1 MKTIK
6 RVKLC
11 LIAFFAV
18 VFASMTLTL
27 VATNVKRVD
36 AAAALDTATFVMDD
50 TGLTLRTNNQVGPRF
65 KVKME
70 KGLAGRIKSTEDITL
85 SFLIAPR
92 AAFDKA
98 NYNYETLLAAANSA
112 TGTSAPARIKVA
124 DKNKIYEEDDYS
136 WASLVINT
144 SEANRTLDMS
154 VVAYIT
160 YYDDKVESRVNR
172 YAATD
177 VEKVRG
183 NLYNVV
189 NTTAL
194 SDAVLAKDI
203 LENSEFGWYGAG
215 NYPIEIS
222 TNAQAEVLKN
232 SGANFSGK
240 VVLANSSVNIP
251 SEIAGN
257 VKTVT
262 EQAVGGNKAEIVLG
276 SGTSY
281 AVDMG
286 TLDGNVVKATIGGK
300 AVSYAN
306 GNVTLDFDF
315 KNRLIKHGDQTLT
328 VTVEKDGQYT
338 NYNKDV
344 LIVTKEIENLADLKA
359 AVALDGNY
367 TKFGYYRL
375 KNDIVCD
382 TSKVDENGKPTE
394 WIGYGSTSVKID
406 GKNFDFWKNDAG
418 NYGFRGTFDGNN
430 NKTISSIFYS
440 TGLFGTI
447 GNGAVIKNITL
458 TQRDYVATRML
469 LGYSMVGAKF
479 ENVTVN
485 VNGKGT
491 TTLPDVSKWQVGG
504 LLTAIYAHSN
514 EFKNVTINSENTDV
528 DTIFGSCSYYS
539 YPAVGATNKFEECVI
554 TTKSLIGLAC
564 TNNKGKTFTTAAGVN
579 GLTVNVPRDDETA
592 TDKIIVGQAY
602 GYSLADVAEITAIKL
617 GNSDFTAYTFADGTL
632 TINADAFSSSDT
644 GSKTFVVTA
653 KNEKGY
659 VMNFNLNVTVVVVN
673 PVELDGMKEIVLS
686 SGNNFSVDLGEYT
699 NATVLAATLGG
710 ENVTYS
716 NETLTVTDEFKV
728 NTQKHGNQTLSVI
741 VQKDGTYY
749 NVKTQVLVVT
759 KEIKSAADWSVL
771 ASDKYTDNK
780 LYGYY
785 RLSGDIGSEYNSAWI
800 NGGMDVGYDVEGT
813 KGFKGTLDGNG
824 HTVYAVIMTPGI
836 IGSVGSGAV
845 IKNISIVSAY
855 YDNSYQMVIGPRVAY
870 ANFQDVNIT
879 VNAYK
884 TGTTPGTA
892 YGLLTQYYCYSSTFT
907 NVTIDVKT
915 PFASLLGASCSEIW
929 ARGNTFSNCTLK
941 YKDDNSLGLY
951 ANWKKEDGTLA
962 SSYPL
967 SWVQGITVKK
977 V

>member
-1 MKTIK
+1 MKKI
-6 RVKLC
+6 KLC
-11 LIAFFAV
+11 LIAFFAI
-18 VFASMTLTL
+18 VFASMSCAL
-27 VATNVKRVD
+27 VATSVKHAE
-36 AAAALDTATFVMDD
+36 AAVSLNSGMFVMDD
-50 TGLTLRTNNQVGPRF
+50 SGLTLRTNNQVGPRF

-70 KGLAGRIKSTEDITL
+70 KELAKRIKTENITL

-92 AAFDKA
+92 AAFDKV
-98 NYNYETLLAAANSA
+98 NYNYETLLAAAKAAEGNS
-112 TGTSAPARIKVA
+112 SAPARIQVA
-124 DKNKIYEEDDYS
+124 DKDKIYEEGDYS

-160 YYDDKVESRVNR
+160 YSDGAGSLIDRF
-172 YAATD
+172 AATD
-177 VEKVRG
+177 FEKVRG
-183 NLYNVV
+183 NLYNIV
-189 NTTAL
+189 NATAL
-194 SDAVLAKDI
+194 SGAVLAKDI
-203 LENSEFGWYGAG
+203 LGNSEFGWYGAG

-222 TNAQAEVLKN
+222 TTEQAEILKN
-232 SGANFSGK
+232 SGADFSGK
-240 VVLANSSVNIP
+240 VVLADSSVNIP
-251 SEIAGN
+251 SEISGN

-286 TLDGNVVKATIGGK
+286 TLNGNVVKATIGGK
-300 AVSYAN
+300 VVSYAD

-338 NYNKDV
+338 NYSKKV
-344 LIVTKEIENLADLKA
+344 LIVTKELQTYDDIKA
-359 AVALDGNY
+359 AVTLNGRNVKY
-367 TKFGYYRL
+367 GYYRL
-375 KNDIVCD
+375 
-382 TSKVDENGKPTE
+382 T
-394 WIGYGSTSVKID
+394 GSLGGTTWVNFGTTSVGEKPNNVD
-406 GKNFDFWKNDAG
+406 VWKNDDG
-418 NYGFRGTFDGNN
+418 EFGFRGTFDGGNN
-430 NKTISSIFYS
+430 TLATVFYS

-447 GNGAVIKNITL
+447 GKGAVIKNITL
-458 TQRDYVATRML
+458 TQNEYVATRML
-469 LGYSMVGAKF
+469 LGYSMVGATL
-479 ENVTVN
+479 ENVTIN
-485 VNGKGT
+485 VKGAGT
-491 TTLPDVSKWQVGG
+491 TTLPDVSQWQVGG

-564 TNNKGKTFTTAAGVN
+564 TNNADKTVTTAVGVG

-659 VMNFNLNVTVVVVN
+659 VMNFNLNVTVVVAN
-673 PVELDGMKEIVLS
+673 PVELDGMREIVLS
-686 SGNNFSVDLGEYT
+686 SGKNFSVDLGEYT

-716 NETLTVTDEFKV
+716 NGTLTVTDEFKA

-749 NVKTQVLVVT
+749 NVKPQVLVVT
-759 KEIKSAADWSVL
+759 NEIKSAADWSVL

-785 RLSGDIGSEYNSAWI
+785 RLGSDIKGAAWLT
-800 NGGMDVGYDVEGT
+800 GGVDYISSLGIE
-813 KGFKGTLDGNG
+813 GFKGTLDGNN
-824 HTVYAVIMTPGI
+824 HTIDVVPYNTGLL
-836 IGSVGSGAV
+836 GDVGSGAV
-845 IKNISIVSAY
+845 IKNINIISRK
-855 YDNSYQMVIGPRVAY
+855 YDTDYNKIIGRRMWGATLDNVT
-870 ANFQDVNIT
+870 IT
-879 VNAYK
+879 VPSDC
-884 TGTTPGTA
+884 TGTDPKTA
-892 YGLLTQYYCYSSTFT
+892 YGLITGLYCYSTTF
-907 NVTIDVKT
+907 NDVTIDVGTK
-915 PFASLLGASCSEIW
+915 FASLIGASCDSIY
-929 ARGNTFSNCTLK
+929 AYPNTFNGCTLS
-941 YKDDNSLGLY
+941 YKDDDSLGIY
-951 ANWKKEDGTLA
+951 ANWTTNGTLT
-962 SSYPL
+962 SNYPL
-967 SWVQGITVKK
+967 SWVSGITVSKK
-977 V
+977 G

>member
-27 VATNVKRVD
+27 VATNVKRAD
-36 AAAALDTATFVMDD
+36 AAVGLDTATFVMDD

-70 KGLAGRIKSTEDITL
+70 KGLADRIRNENITL

-92 AAFDKA
+92 AAFDKV
-98 NYNYETLLAAANSA
+98 NYNYETLRAAAKPA
-112 TGTSAPARIKVA
+112 TETSAPARIQEA

-160 YYDDKVESRVNR
+160 YYDDAAKSRVNR

-194 SDAVLAKDI
+194 SDAVVAKDI
-203 LENSEFGWYGAG
+203 LENAEFGWYGAG

-222 TNAQAEVLKN
+222 TNEQAEVLKN

-300 AVSYAN
+300 AVSYAD

-338 NYNKDV
+338 NYNKEV
-344 LIVTKEIENLADLKA
+344 LIVTKELQTYDDIKA
-359 AVALDGNY
+359 AVTLNGRNVKY
-367 TKFGYYRL
+367 GYYRL
-375 KNDIVCD
+375 
-382 TSKVDENGKPTE
+382 TSSLGEAGWVNFGTVSVGEKPNKVD
-394 WIGYGSTSVKID
+394 I
-406 GKNFDFWKNDAG
+406 WKNDNG
-418 NYGFRGTFDGNN
+418 ELGFRGTFDGGNN
-430 NKTISSIFYS
+430 TIANVFFS

-447 GNGAVIKNITL
+447 GKGAVIKNITF
-458 TQRDYVATRML
+458 TQKEYVATRML
-469 LGYSMVGAKF
+469 LGYSMVGATL
-479 ENVTVN
+479 ENVTIN
-485 VNGKGT
+485 VKGAGT
-491 TTLPDVSKWQVGG
+491 TTLPDVTKWQVGG

-528 DTIFGSCSYYS
+528 DTIFGNCGFYD
-539 YPAVGATNKFEECVI
+539 YPANYKSNVYENFTVNV
-554 TTKSLIGLAC
+554 KSLLGLAC
-564 TNNKGKTFTTAAGVN
+564 IDRTNKTVTTAVGVN
-579 GLTVNVPRDDETA
+579 GLTVNIPRKDETA
-592 TDKIIVGQAY
+592 TDKIIVGQEY
-602 GYSLADVAEITAIKL
+602 RYSLADVAEITAIKL
-617 GNSDFTAYTFADGTL
+617 GNSDFTAYTFANGTL
-632 TINADAFSSSDT
+632 TINADAFGPSDT
-644 GSKTFVVTA
+644 GSKTLVVTA

-659 VMNFNLNVTVVVVN
+659 VMNFNLNVTVEFVAT
-673 PVELDGMKEIVLS
+673 PVALEGTREIVLS
-686 SGNNFSVDLGEYT
+686 SGNNFSVDLGEYK

-710 ENVTYS
+710 ETVTYS
-716 NETLTVTDEFKV
+716 GGTLTVTDEFKA

-749 NVKTQVLVVT
+749 NVTTNVLVVT
-759 KEIKSAADWSVL
+759 KEISDIGALTAALTPGTGNVV
-771 ASDKYTDNK
+771 
-780 LYGYY
+780 YGYY
-785 RLSGDIGSEYNSAWI
+785 RLTKNVGSIEAWI
-800 NGGMDVGYDVEGT
+800 NVENKGSWQNADGSVG
-813 KGFKGTLDGNG
+813 FHGTLDGSG
-824 HTVYAVIMTPGI
+824 FAVDGAFGTHGLFGI
-836 IGSVGSGAV
+836 IGNGAV
-845 IKNISIVSAY
+845 VKNITFNVYYYQNNRQTLARSITGATIEDVTINIKS
-855 YDNSYQMVIGPRVAY
+855 V
-870 ANFQDVNIT
+870 FETLDVNKEGGVIT
-879 VNAYK
+879 GLMSHKTHYK
-884 TGTTPGTA
+884 
-892 YGLLTQYYCYSSTFT
+892 
-907 NVTIDVKT
+907 NVTINAEGKDLDTLFGFSYGNYK
-915 PFASLLGASCSEIW
+915 SEK
-929 ARGNTFSNCTLK
+929 ANTFENCVVNAKSLAGLVHSNGIISAAGIGGLK
-941 YKDDNSLGLY
+941 V
-951 ANWKKEDGTLA
+951 
-962 SSYPL
+962 P
-967 SWVQGITVKK
+967 Q
-977 V
+977 

>member
-27 VATNVKRVD
+27 VATNVKRAD
-36 AAAALDTATFVMDD
+36 AATALDTATFVMDD

-70 KGLAGRIKSTEDITL
+70 KGLAARIRKEAITL

-92 AAFDKA
+92 AAFDKV
-98 NYNYETLLAAANSA
+98 NYNYETLRAAAKPA
-112 TGTSAPARIKVA
+112 TETSAPARIQVA

-160 YYDDKVESRVNR
+160 YYDNTGSRVNR

-300 AVSYAN
+300 AVSYAD

-338 NYNKDV
+338 NYNKEV
-344 LIVTKEIENLADLKA
+344 LIVTKEIKTVDEVITVSGKI
-359 AVALDGNY
+359 Y
-367 TKFGYYRL
+367 GYYRL
-375 KNDIVCD
+375 ANDLLN
-382 TSKVDENGKPTE
+382 TSNKINVSGTGD
-394 WIGYGSTSVKID
+394 WINAD
-406 GKNFDFWKNDAG
+406 GQS
-418 NYGFRGTFDGNN
+418 GFRGTFDGNG
-430 NKTISSIFYS
+430 KTIKGWS
-440 TGLFGTI
+440 TINGLFGI
-447 GNGAVIKNITL
+447 VGKGAVIKNL
-458 TQRDYVATRML
+458 T
-469 LGYSMVGAKF
+469 YS
-479 ENVTVN
+479 
-485 VNGKGT
+485 
-491 TTLPDVSKWQVGG
+491 
-504 LLTAIYAHSN
+504 LTAYEVSGTSLARSITGATV
-514 EFKNVTINSENTDV
+514 ENVTINVAGTKNNVSIDK
-528 DTIFGSCSYYS
+528 DG
-539 YPAVGATNKFEECVI
+539 GVI
-554 TTKSLIGLAC
+554 TGLMSQNTLYRNVTINADGQDIDSLFGKSHGKYKTENANTFVNCVVKVKSLVGLINSDG
-564 TNNKGKTFTTAAGVN
+564 TVAAGGID
-579 GLTVNVPRDDETA
+579 GLKVIVPRDDENA
-592 TDKIIVGQAY
+592 TEKYVVGKEYTYNFDDVEDILSITFDGTDFDAY
-602 GYSLADVAEITAIKL
+602 
-617 GNSDFTAYTFADGTL
+617 YTFEYGVL
-632 TINADAFSSSDT
+632 TINANAFTEDKV
-644 GSKTFVVTA
+644 GEKTLNIVA
-653 KNEKGY
+653 RNSIGY
-659 VMNFNLNVTVVVVN
+659 EMNFNFIFTVKI
-673 PVELDGMKEIVLS
+673 DSIEIVGVKDLIIGE
-686 SGNNFSVDLGEYT
+686 GNEYAVDLGEYSGV
-699 NATVLAATLGG
+699 TVSKATLDD
-710 ENVTYS
+710 EAVTYS
-716 NETLTVTDEFKV
+716 NGTLTITDEIRTNK
-728 NTQKHGNQTLSVI
+728 QKHGERELKLITEDGGIITAKVLLITKVI
-741 VQKDGTYY
+741 GGA
-749 NVKTQVLVVT
+749 
-759 KEIKSAADWSVL
+759 EDWSVL
-771 ASDKYTDNK
+771 ASDKYTDKK

-785 RLSGDIGSEYNSAWI
+785 RLGSDIKGAAWLTGGVEYYSSF
-800 NGGMDVGYDVEGT
+800 GT
-813 KGFKGTLDGNG
+813 EGFKGTLDGNG
-824 HTVYAVIMTPGI
+824 HTIDVVPYNTGLL
-836 IGSVGSGAV
+836 GDVGSGAV
-845 IKNISIVSAY
+845 IKNINIISRK
-855 YDNSYQMVIGPRVAY
+855 YDTSYSKIIGYRMWGATLDNVT
-870 ANFQDVNIT
+870 IT
-879 VNAYK
+879 VSSTCA
-884 TGTTPGTA
+884 GTDPKTA
-892 YGLLTQYYCYSSTFT
+892 YGLITGLYCYSTTFN
-907 NVTIDVKT
+907 NVKIDVGTK
-915 PFASLLGASCSEIW
+915 FASLIGASCDSIY
-929 ARGNTFSNCTLK
+929 AYPNTFNGCTLS

-951 ANWKKEDGTLA
+951 ANWKKSDETLA

-967 SWVQGITVKK
+967 SWVSGIKLTKG
-977 V
+977 

>member
-1 MKTIK
+1 MKKI
-6 RVKLC
+6 KLC
-11 LIAFFAV
+11 LIAFFAI
-18 VFASMTLTL
+18 VFASMSCAL
-27 VATNVKRVD
+27 VATSVKHAE
-36 AAAALDTATFVMDD
+36 AAVSLNSGMFVMDD
-50 TGLTLRTNNQVGPRF
+50 SGLTLRTNNQVGPRF

-70 KGLAGRIKSTEDITL
+70 KELADRIKTENITL

-92 AAFDKA
+92 AAFDKV
-98 NYNYETLLAAANSA
+98 NYNYETLLAAAKAA
-112 TGTSAPARIKVA
+112 TGNSAPARIQVA
-124 DKNKIYEEDDYS
+124 DKTKIYEEGDYS

-160 YYDDKVESRVNR
+160 YSDGAGSLINR
-172 YAATD
+172 FAATD

-189 NTTAL
+189 NTTVL
-194 SDAVLAKDI
+194 SNAKLAKDI
-203 LENSEFGWYGAG
+203 LGNTEFGWYGAG

-222 TNAQAEVLKN
+222 TTEQAEVLKN
-232 SGANFSGK
+232 SRADFSGK
-240 VVLANSSVNIP
+240 VVLADSSVNIP
-251 SEIAGN
+251 SEISEN

-276 SGTSY
+276 SGKDY

-300 AVSYAN
+300 AVSYAD
-306 GNVTLDFDF
+306 GKVTLDFDF

-338 NYNKDV
+338 NYNKKV
-344 LIVTKEIENLADLKA
+344 LIVTKELQTYDDIKA
-359 AVALDGNY
+359 AVTLNGRNVKY
-367 TKFGYYRL
+367 GYYRL
-375 KNDIVCD
+375 
-382 TSKVDENGKPTE
+382 T
-394 WIGYGSTSVKID
+394 GSLGGTTWVNFGTTSVGEKPNNVD
-406 GKNFDFWKNDAG
+406 VWKNDDG
-418 NYGFRGTFDGNN
+418 EFGFRGTFDGGNN
-430 NKTISSIFYS
+430 TLATVFYS

-447 GNGAVIKNITL
+447 GKGAVIKNITL
-458 TQRDYVATRML
+458 TQNEYVATRML
-469 LGYSMVGAKF
+469 LGYSMVGATL
-479 ENVTVN
+479 ENVTIN
-485 VNGKGT
+485 VKGAGT
-491 TTLPDVSKWQVGG
+491 TTLPDVTKWQVGG

-514 EFKNVTINSENTDV
+514 EFKNVTINSENTDI
-528 DTIFGSCSYYS
+528 DTIFGSCSYYG
-539 YPAVGATNKFEECVI
+539 YPAVGATNQFDKCVI
-554 TTKSLIGLAC
+554 TAKSLIGLAC

-602 GYSLADVAEITAIKL
+602 GYSLADVSEITAIKL
-617 GNSDFTAYTFADGTL
+617 GDSDFTAYTFADGTL

-673 PVELDGMKEIVLS
+673 PVELDGMREIVLS

-759 KEIKSAADWSVL
+759 NEINSAADWSVL

-785 RLSGDIGSEYNSAWI
+785 RLGSDIKGAAWLAGGVEYYSSYGA
-800 NGGMDVGYDVEGT
+800 E
-813 KGFKGTLDGNG
+813 GFKGTLDGNN
-824 HTVYAVIMTPGI
+824 HTIDVVPYNTGLL
-836 IGSVGSGAV
+836 GDVGSGAV
-845 IKNISIVSAY
+845 IKNINIISRK
-855 YDNSYQMVIGPRVAY
+855 YDTDYNKIIGRRMWGATLDNVT
-870 ANFQDVNIT
+870 IT
-879 VNAYK
+879 VSSTC
-884 TGTTPGTA
+884 TGTDPKTA
-892 YGLLTQYYCYSSTFT
+892 YGLITGLYCYSTTFN
-907 NVTIDVKT
+907 NVTIDVGTK
-915 PFASLLGASCSEIW
+915 FASLIGASCGSIY
-929 ARGNTFSNCTLK
+929 AFPNTFNGCTLN

-951 ANWKKEDGTLA
+951 ANWKKEDETLA

-967 SWVQGITVKK
+967 SWVSGITVSKK

>member
-27 VATNVKRVD
+27 VATNVKRAD
-36 AAAALDTATFVMDD
+36 AAVGLDTATFVMDD

-70 KGLAGRIKSTEDITL
+70 KGLADRIRNENITL

-92 AAFDKA
+92 AAFDKV
-98 NYNYETLLAAANSA
+98 NYNYETLLTAAKPA
-112 TGTSAPARIKVA
+112 TETSAPARIQEA

-160 YYDDKVESRVNR
+160 YYDDAAKSRVNR

-194 SDAVLAKDI
+194 SDAVVAKDI
-203 LENSEFGWYGAG
+203 LENAEFGWYGAG

-222 TNAQAEVLKN
+222 TNEQAEVLKN

-300 AVSYAN
+300 AVSYAD

-338 NYNKDV
+338 NYNKEV
-344 LIVTKEIENLADLKA
+344 LIVTKELQTYDDIKA
-359 AVALDGNY
+359 AVTLNGRNVKY
-367 TKFGYYRL
+367 GYYRL
-375 KNDIVCD
+375 
-382 TSKVDENGKPTE
+382 TSSLGEAGWVNFGTVSVGEKPNKVD
-394 WIGYGSTSVKID
+394 I
-406 GKNFDFWKNDAG
+406 WKNDNG
-418 NYGFRGTFDGNN
+418 ELGFRGTFDGGNN
-430 NKTISSIFYS
+430 TIANVFFS

-447 GNGAVIKNITL
+447 GKGAVIKNITF
-458 TQRDYVATRML
+458 TQKEYVATRML
-469 LGYSMVGAKF
+469 LGYSMVGATL
-479 ENVTVN
+479 ENVTIN
-485 VNGKGT
+485 VKGAGT
-491 TTLPDVSKWQVGG
+491 TTLPDVTKWQVGG

-528 DTIFGSCSYYS
+528 DTIFGNCGFYD
-539 YPAVGATNKFEECVI
+539 YPANYKSNVYENFTVNV
-554 TTKSLIGLAC
+554 KSLLGLAC
-564 TNNKGKTFTTAAGVN
+564 IDRTNKTVTTAVGVN
-579 GLTVNVPRDDETA
+579 GLTVNIPRKDETA
-592 TDKIIVGQAY
+592 TDKIIVGQEY
-602 GYSLADVAEITAIKL
+602 RYSLADVAEITAIKL
-617 GNSDFTAYTFADGTL
+617 GNSDFTAYTFANGTL
-632 TINADAFSSSDT
+632 TINADAFGPSDT
-644 GSKTFVVTA
+644 GSKTLVVTA

-659 VMNFNLNVTVVVVN
+659 VMNFNLNVTVEFVAT
-673 PVELDGMKEIVLS
+673 PVALEGTREIVLS
-686 SGNNFSVDLGEYT
+686 SGNNFSVDLGEYK

-710 ENVTYS
+710 ETVTYS
-716 NETLTVTDEFKV
+716 GGTLTVTDEFKA

-749 NVKTQVLVVT
+749 NVTTNVLVVT
-759 KEIKSAADWSVL
+759 KEISDIGALTAALTPGTGNVV
-771 ASDKYTDNK
+771 
-780 LYGYY
+780 YGYY
-785 RLSGDIGSEYNSAWI
+785 RLTKNVGSIEAWI
-800 NGGMDVGYDVEGT
+800 NVENKGSWQNADGSVG
-813 KGFKGTLDGNG
+813 FHGTLDGSG
-824 HTVYAVIMTPGI
+824 FAVDGAFGTHGLFGI
-836 IGSVGSGAV
+836 IGNGAV
-845 IKNISIVSAY
+845 VKNITFNVYYYQNNRQTLARSITGATIEDVTINIKS
-855 YDNSYQMVIGPRVAY
+855 V
-870 ANFQDVNIT
+870 FETLDVNKEGGVIT
-879 VNAYK
+879 GLMSHKTHYK
-884 TGTTPGTA
+884 
-892 YGLLTQYYCYSSTFT
+892 
-907 NVTIDVKT
+907 NVTINAEGKDLDTLFGFSYGNYK
-915 PFASLLGASCSEIW
+915 SEK
-929 ARGNTFSNCTLK
+929 ANTFENCVVNAKSLAGLVHSNGIISAAGIGGLK
-941 YKDDNSLGLY
+941 V
-951 ANWKKEDGTLA
+951 
-962 SSYPL
+962 P
-967 SWVQGITVKK
+967 Q
-977 V
+977 

>member
-27 VATNVKRVD
+27 AATNVKRAD
-36 AAAALDTATFVMDD
+36 AATALDTATFVMDD

-70 KGLAGRIKSTEDITL
+70 KGLADRIKKEAITL

-92 AAFDKA
+92 AAFDKV

-112 TGTSAPARIKVA
+112 TGTSAPARIQVA
-124 DKNKIYEEDDYS
+124 DKAKIYEEGDYS

-160 YYDDKVESRVNR
+160 YYGNTGARVNR

-194 SDAVLAKDI
+194 SDAVVAKDI

-222 TNAQAEVLKN
+222 TNEQAEVLKN

-281 AVDMG
+281 AVNMG

-300 AVSYAN
+300 AVSYAD

-338 NYNKDV
+338 NYNKEV
-344 LIVTKEIENLADLKA
+344 LIVTKELQTYDDIKA
-359 AVALDGNY
+359 AVTLNGRNVKY
-367 TKFGYYRL
+367 GYYRL
-375 KNDIVCD
+375 
-382 TSKVDENGKPTE
+382 TSSLGEAGWVNFGTVSVGEKPNKVD
-394 WIGYGSTSVKID
+394 I
-406 GKNFDFWKNDAG
+406 WKNDNG
-418 NYGFRGTFDGNN
+418 ESGFRGTFDGGNN
-430 NKTISSIFYS
+430 TIANVFFS

-447 GNGAVIKNITL
+447 GKGAVIKNITL
-458 TQRDYVATRML
+458 TQKDYTSTRML
-469 LGYSMVGAKF
+469 LGYSMVGATL
-479 ENVTVN
+479 ENVTIN
-485 VNGKGT
+485 VKGAGT
-491 TTLPDVSKWQVGG
+491 TTLPDVTKWQVGG

-564 TNNKGKTFTTAAGVN
+564 TNNTNKTVTKAVGVN
-579 GLTVNVPRDDETA
+579 GLTVNVPRDNETA
-592 TDKIIVGQAY
+592 TDNIIVGQSY
-602 GYSLADVAEITAIKL
+602 EYLLADVAEITAIKL
-617 GNSDFTAYTFADGTL
+617 GNSDFTAYTFADGML
-632 TINADAFSSSDT
+632 TINADAFGPSDT

-659 VMNFNLNVTVVVVN
+659 VMNFNLNVTVEFVATSVA
-673 PVELDGMKEIVLS
+673 LDGTREIVLS
-686 SGNNFSVDLGEYT
+686 SGNNFSVDLGDYT

-716 NETLTVTDEFKV
+716 DGTLTVTDEFKA
-728 NTQKHGNQTLSVI
+728 NKQKHGNQTLSVI
-741 VQKDGTYY
+741 VQKGGTYY
-749 NVKTQVLVVT
+749 NVTTNVLVVT
-759 KEIKSAADWSVL
+759 KMISDVNALTAALTPSEGSSVV
-771 ASDKYTDNK
+771 
-780 LYGYY
+780 YGYY
-785 RLSGDIGSEYNSAWI
+785 RLAKDLST
-800 NGGMDVGYDVEGT
+800 GGWYSVGYAAKWSAAQRSNAEFGFRGT
-813 KGFKGTLDGNG
+813 FDGNG
-824 HTVYAVIMTPGI
+824 KKI
-836 IGSVGSGAV
+836 ISWFYQDGLFGVVGNGAV
-845 IKNISIVSAY
+845 IKNLTIDNKQY
-855 YDNSYQMVIGPRVAY
+855 YGGNGNLNTLFGYSMMGATMDTV
-870 ANFQDVNIT
+870 T
-879 VNAYK
+879 VNVLSGGRADIA
-884 TGTTPGTA
+884 TEGA
-892 YGLLTQYYCYSSTFT
+892 CGLLTCLGGYGNTLKS
-907 NVTIDVKT
+907 VTINAKGLEIDTLFGTGCWFTYPEGYAQNTFENCAITAKSLIGLACTDNANKTVTPYKNVKGLT
-915 PFASLLGASCSEIW
+915 VTLGA
-929 ARGNTFSNCTLK
+929 
-941 YKDDNSLGLY
+941 
-951 ANWKKEDGTLA
+951 
-962 SSYPL
+962 
-967 SWVQGITVKK
+967 
-977 V
+977 

>member
-1 MKTIK
+1 MKKI
-6 RVKLC
+6 KLC
-11 LIAFFAV
+11 LIAFFAI
-18 VFASMTLTL
+18 VFASMSCAL
-27 VATNVKRVD
+27 VATSVKHAE
-36 AAAALDTATFVMDD
+36 AAVSLNSGMFVMDD
-50 TGLTLRTNNQVGPRF
+50 SGLTLRTNNQVGPRF

-70 KGLAGRIKSTEDITL
+70 KELAKRIKTENITL

-92 AAFDKA
+92 AAFDKV
-98 NYNYETLLAAANSA
+98 NYNYETLLAAAKAAEGNK
-112 TGTSAPARIKVA
+112 SAPARIQVA
-124 DKNKIYEEDDYS
+124 DKDRIYEEGDYS

-144 SEANRTLDMS
+144 SETNRTLDMS
-154 VVAYIT
+154 VIAYFT
-160 YYDDKVESRVNR
+160 YYDSSSKGNKNR
-172 YAATD
+172 FATTD

-189 NTTAL
+189 NTTVL
-194 SDAVLAKDI
+194 SNAELAKDI
-203 LENSEFGWYGAG
+203 FNNSEFDWYGAG

-222 TNAQAEVLKN
+222 TTEQAAVLKG
-232 SGANFSGK
+232 SGADFSGK
-240 VVLANSSVNIP
+240 VVLADPSVTIP
-251 SEIAGN
+251 SEISGN

-262 EQAVGGNKAEIVLG
+262 EQAVGGEKAEIVLG
-276 SGTSY
+276 KASY
-281 AVDMG
+281 AVNMG
-286 TLDGNVVKATIGGK
+286 ISGGNVVKATIGGK
-300 AVSYAN
+300 VVSYAD
-306 GNVTLDFDF
+306 GKVTLDFDF
-315 KNRLIKHGDQTLT
+315 ENRLIKHGDQTLT

-338 NYNKDV
+338 NYNKEV
-344 LIVTKEIENLADLKA
+344 LIVTKEISSLEELKA
-359 AVALDGNY
+359 AISCEANR

-375 KNDIVCD
+375 
-382 TSKVDENGKPTE
+382 TEKVDFGG
-394 WIGYGSTSVKID
+394 WFTSEYADDSNVWTQ
-406 GKNFDFWKNDAG
+406 NLRSNPEL
-418 NYGFRGTFDGNN
+418 GFRGTFDGNG
-430 NKTISSIFYS
+430 KTVSSWFWRG
-440 TGLFGTI
+440 GLFGVI
-447 GNGAVIKNITL
+447 GNGAVIKNL
-458 TQRDYVATRML
+458 TINIKEYDGNKGNRDVL
-469 LGYSMVGAKF
+469 FGYSMMGATVD
-479 ENVTVN
+479 NVTVN
-485 VNGKGT
+485 ILKGGNS
-491 TTLPDVSKWQVGG
+491 TLPDKDKSGG
-504 LLTAIYAHSN
+504 LLTSLGGYGN
-514 EFKNVTINSENTDV
+514 TLKKVTIN
-528 DTIFGSCSYYS
+528 
-539 YPAVGATNKFEECVI
+539 AVGLDIDTLFGTGCWFTYPEGYAANTYENCIVNV
-554 TTKSLIGLAC
+554 KSLIGLAC
-564 TNNKGKTFTTAAGVN
+564 TNIANKTVTTAAGVT

-602 GYSLADVAEITAIKL
+602 GYSLADIAEITAIKL

-653 KNEKGY
+653 KNDKGY

-673 PVELDGMKEIVLS
+673 PVELDGMREIVLS
-686 SGNNFSVDLGEYT
+686 SGSNFSVDLGEYT

-716 NETLTVTDEFKV
+716 NETLTVTDEFKA

-759 KEIKSAADWSVL
+759 NEIKSAADWSVL

-929 ARGNTFSNCTLK
+929 TRGNTFSNCTLK

>member
-27 VATNVKRVD
+27 VATNVKRAD
-36 AAAALDTATFVMDD
+36 AATALDTATFVMDD

-70 KGLAGRIKSTEDITL
+70 KGLADRIRNENITL
-85 SFLIAPR
+85 GFLIAPR
-92 AAFDKA
+92 AAFDKV
-98 NYNYETLLAAANSA
+98 NYNYETLFAAANSA
-112 TGTSAPARIKVA
+112 TGTSAPARIQEA
-124 DKNKIYEEDDYS
+124 DKTKRYEEGDYS
-136 WASLVINT
+136 WASLVIKT

-160 YYDDKVESRVNR
+160 SYDDAAKSHRNR

-222 TNAQAEVLKN
+222 TNEQAEVLKN

-338 NYNKDV
+338 NYNKEV
-344 LIVTKEIENLADLKA
+344 LIVTKEISSFDELKS
-359 AVALDGNY
+359 ALFISKDNVKVKY
-367 TKFGYYRL
+367 GYYRL
-375 KNDIVCD
+375 VKDL
-382 TSKVDENGKPTE
+382 
-394 WIGYGSTSVKID
+394 IG
-406 GKNFDFWKNDAG
+406 G
-418 NYGFRGTFDGNN
+418 NWYQPGYDVAKLVSDPESGFRGTFDGNG
-430 NKTISSIFYS
+430 KKIQEFISQPGIF
-440 TGLFGTI
+440 GHI
-447 GNGAVIKNITL
+447 GKGAVIKNL
-458 TQRDYVATRML
+458 TIML
-469 LGYSMVGAKF
+469 RQYSSNFTALGYGMIGANI
-479 ENVTVN
+479 ENVTISASV
-485 VNGKGT
+485 
-491 TTLPDVSKWQVGG
+491 WQTFDGLSEIPSIASG
-504 LLTAIYAHSN
+504 LLTSLGAYGN
-514 EFKNVTINSENTDV
+514 TFKNVTINATDV
-528 DTIFGSCSYYS
+528 NVDTLFGSGAYGYS
-539 YPAVGATNKFEECVI
+539 YPENAADTYENCTVNV
-554 TTKSLIGLAC
+554 KSLIGLAC
-564 TNNKGKTFTTAAGVN
+564 TNNTKKTVTTAAGVD
-579 GLTVNVPRDDETA
+579 GLTVNIPRDDKTA
-592 TDKIIVGQAY
+592 TENIIVGQEY
-602 GYSLADVAEITAIKL
+602 RYSLADVAEITAIKL
-617 GNSDFTAYTFADGTL
+617 GNRDFTAYTFADGTL
-632 TINADAFSSSDT
+632 TINADAFGAADT
-644 GSKTFVVTA
+644 GSKTLVVTA

-659 VMNFNLNVTVVVVN
+659 VMNFNLNVTVEFVAT
-673 PVELDGMKEIVLS
+673 PVALDGNREIVLS
-686 SGNNFSVDLGEYT
+686 SGNNFSVDLGDYK

-710 ENVTYS
+710 ETVTYS
-716 NETLTVTDEFKV
+716 GGTLTVTDEFKA
-728 NTQKHGNQTLSVI
+728 NTQKHGNQTLNVI

-749 NVKTQVLVVT
+749 NVTTNVLVVT
-759 KEIKSAADWSVL
+759 QDITTFEELKSAL
-771 ASDKYTDNK
+771 AFNK
-780 LYGYY
+780 NNVKFGYY
-785 RLSGDIGSEYNSAWI
+785 RLKNNLTGDKYESGNGIG
-800 NGGMDVGYDVEGT
+800 NGIWKNPTGEL
-813 KGFKGTLDGNG
+813 GFRGTLDGNNLSIQATFWNTG
-824 HTVYAVIMTPGI
+824 LFGY
-836 IGSVGSGAV
+836 VGKGAV
-845 IKNISIVSAY
+845 IKNVTFNMNEYNAGKMLFGYSMIGATLDNVEINVTKSDGVTEIKTNVVSGLLTSIFSYGNTFNNVVVNTQNTPIDTLFGSCAY
-855 YDNSYQMVIGPRVAY
+855 YGYPSTYTENTFVDC
-870 ANFQDVNIT
+870 T
-879 VNAYK
+879 VNAK
-884 TGTTPGTA
+884 
-892 YGLLTQYYCYSSTFT
+892 
-907 NVTIDVKT
+907 
-915 PFASLLGASCSEIW
+915 SLLGLA
-929 ARGNTFSNCTLK
+929 CTNNANK
-941 YKDDNSLGLY
+941 TVTPYKNVEGLTVTLG
-951 ANWKKEDGTLA
+951 A
-962 SSYPL
+962 
-967 SWVQGITVKK
+967 
-977 V
+977 